1 MNTLTTLLSSLDNFL
16 FIGLPYI
23 ALAVFLV
30 GSIYR
35 YRSSGFKVSSLSSQF
50 LEGRQLF
57 WGTVPF
63 HWGMLVL
70 FFGHL
75 TAFLFPAATLAW
87 NGHPVRLIIIE
98 VSAFI
103 FGITALIG
111 LVGLFSRRLSN
122 ERLKMVT
129 TKMDV
134 GIELLLL
141 LQVVTGLWIAY
152 NFRWGSSWFASVLTP
167 YLRSIFILQPDIAAV
182 SAMPWTVKLH
192 IVGAYVIVGMI
203 PFSRLVHFLVPPL
216 HYLWRPYQRVVWY
229 WSKKAV
235 RNPETPWSLQRPR
248 NN

>member
-1 MNTLTTLLSSLDNFL
+1 MDSLTNLMNALNNFL

-23 ALAVFLV
+23 ALAVFVV
-30 GSIYR
+30 GSVYR
-35 YRSSGFKVSSLSSQF
+35 YRSRGFKVSSLSSQF

-63 HWGMLVL
+63 HWGILTL
-70 FFGHL
+70 FAGHL

-98 VSAFI
+98 VTAFM
-103 FGITALIG
+103 FGITVLIG
-111 LVGLFSRRLSN
+111 LIGLLARRFSNSRVN
-122 ERLKMVT
+122 VVT
-129 TKMDV
+129 TRMDV

-141 LQVVTGLWIAY
+141 LQVITGLWIAY

-167 YLRSIFILQPDIAAV
+167 YLNSIFLLQPNIEAV

-192 IVGAYVIVGMI
+192 IVGAFAIVALI
-203 PFSRLVHFLVPPL
+203 PFSRLVHFLVPPY
-216 HYLWRPYQRVVWY
+216 HYLWRPYQRVIWY
-229 WSKKAV
+229 WSRENV
-235 RNPETPWSLQRPR
+235 RNTATPWTLQRPH